1 MRLRDT
7 PGFSAVAVASLAC
20 GIGLNILIFCFTSPA
35 LLKPLPY
42 PAIDN
47 LMDVGMAPPGQPELR
62 GVITPA
68 LAVLLRDRTGAA
80 FEAVGV
86 FDGGRSV
93 NLAGDADGPAVRL
106 DGHRIS
112 AAGLAAFGTKPLLG
126 RLPVVADEAA
136 DARATMVLSYPIL
149 QSYFCLRQRA
159 RR

>member
-1 MRLRDT
+1 MKQRA
-7 PGFSAVAVASLAC
+7 AVVVALAC
-20 GIGLNILIFCFTSPA
+20 GVGLNVLVFCFTSPA

-42 PAIDN
+42 PEVDN

-68 LAVLLRDRTGAA
+68 LGVLLRDRTSAA

-112 AAGLAAFGTKPLLG
+112 AAGLAALGTRPLLG
-126 RLPVVADEAA
+126 RLPVAADEAKIG
-136 DARATMVLSYPIL
+136 RAHV
-149 QSYFCLRQRA
+149 
-159 RR
+159 